1 MFVEAVIVGLL
12 VGFFRGGRFDNFNY
26 LEIRLWYVSIV
37 GLLLQLMPVFIAGY
51 DFLAY
56 LQLIGIILVFITVF
70 ANIKLRGVWL
80 VMLGGMLNL
89 LAVLLNNFK
98 MPVNLIFNQG
108 TRLNSF
114 MDTIVEGDII
124 NYVLSAD
131 GGWSSALGKI
141 LITPNWYPFPHLLS
155 AGDIFITVGVFIFVY
170 GEMMRKQFKRK
181 STMVRYT
188 YKSRV

>member
-1 MFVEAVIVGLL
+1 MMFVEAVIVGLL

-37 GLLLQLMPVFIAGY
+37 GLLLQLMPVFITGY

-56 LQLIGIILVFITVF
+56 
-70 ANIKLRGVWL
+70 IKLRGVWL

-131 GGWSSALGKI
+131 GGWLSALGKI

-155 AGDIFITVGVFIFVY
+155 AGDILITVGVFVFVY